1 MQVLA
6 AARSFG
12 TSENLTDED
21 LMGLMHTPPAPAPT
35 PEQTAPIYGALDLTR
50 GGNTAQI
57 LLGDQV
63 YTLRVTKAGKLILT
77 K

>member
-1 MQVLA
+1 
-6 AARSFG
+6 
-12 TSENLTDED
+12 
-21 LMGLMHTPPAPAPT
+21 MGLMHTPPAPAPT